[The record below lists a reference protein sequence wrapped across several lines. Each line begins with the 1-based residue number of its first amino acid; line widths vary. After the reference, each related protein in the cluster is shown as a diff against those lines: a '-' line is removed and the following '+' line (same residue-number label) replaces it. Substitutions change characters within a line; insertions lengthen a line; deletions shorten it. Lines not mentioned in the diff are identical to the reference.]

1 MMKILKTLINVEFA
15 IMFMLMM
22 TLKKEIFFI
31 SLENIEYLH
40 IEIVIS
46 KSNQIIKFLSY
57 SRT

>member
-46 KSNQIIKFLSY
+46 NSNQIIKFLSY

>member
-1 MMKILKTLINVEFA
+1 MKILKTLINVEFA

>member
-1 MMKILKTLINVEFA
+1 MMKILKTLTNVEFA